1 MSNPIA
7 RKLYV
12 RIWLAVAGSV
22 LLLSLVLAWAWHQAE
37 RERDRLRPLPR
48 EVVVRNDAGERIGTA
63 VALLRRGPGRGTGFA
78 VTLDDGEVLNL
89 ELASPRPS
97 VDGEPVGPPRWRLL
111 AWFRPPYGFIWM
123 VTLAG
128 LAVMVGVFPI
138 ARRLTQR
145 LEALQRGV
153 QRWGEGR
160 LDERVPV
167 AGADEVADLARH
179 FNASAARI
187 EELMHN
193 QAALLQSQKSLL
205 ANASHELR
213 SPLARIRMAVE
224 LMPPRSAAAPAALPP
239 EGALAALGRPGGG
252 SEMPPHSAAAP
263 AALPPEGAL
272 AALGRPGG
280 GSEMPPR
287 SAAAPA
293 ALPPESEARAEI
305 QRNIAELDQLID
317 EILLASRLDAPQ
329 SELGTME
336 VLDLV
341 GLVAEEAARID
352 ADLTLAPGLPQV
364 QVRGVSKL
372 LRRAVR
378 NLLENAAR
386 HGRRVGQPLAVGV
399 ALSVQGG
406 QAVLQVDD
414 RGPGVP
420 VDLRERIF
428 EPFYRLPGASERE
441 GGVGLGLALVRS
453 IAQRHGGSVACGEHP
468 GGGARFSLRLPLAP

>member
-37 RERDRLRPLPR
+37 RERERDRDRLRPLPR

-63 VALLRRGPGRGTGFA
+63 VALLRRGPGRGTEFA
-78 VTLDDGEVLNL
+78 VTLDDGEVLSL
-89 ELASPRPS
+89 ELAPLRPRA
-97 VDGEPVGPPRWRLL
+97 DGERGGPPRWRLL
-111 AWFRPPYGFIWM
+111 AWFRPPYGFIWL

-160 LDERVPV
+160 LGERVPV

-179 FNASAARI
+179 FNAAAGRI
-187 EELMHN
+187 EELMQN

-252 SEMPPHSAAAP
+252 SQ
-263 AALPPEGAL
+263 
-272 AALGRPGG
+272 
-280 GSEMPPR
+280 MPPR
-287 SAAAPA
+287 SAAAPGAA
-293 ALPPESEARAEI
+293 ALGSEGRDAQAEARAEI
-305 QRNIAELDQLID
+305 QRNITELDQLID
-317 EILLASRLDAPQ
+317 EILLASRLEAPQ

-341 GLVAEEAARID
+341 GLVAEEAARVD
-352 ADLTLAPGLPQV
+352 AELTLAPGLPQV

-386 HGRRVGQPLAVGV
+386 HGRRAGQPLAVGV

-453 IAQRHGGSVACGEHP
+453 IAQRHGGSVVCGEHP
-468 GGGARFSLRLPLAP
+468 GGGARFSLRLPLVEHDRVV

>member
-37 RERDRLRPLPR
+37 RERERDRDRLRPLPR

-63 VALLRRGPGRGTGFA
+63 VALLRRGPGRGTEFA
-78 VTLDDGEVLNL
+78 VTLDDGEVLSL
-89 ELASPRPS
+89 ELAPLRPRA
-97 VDGEPVGPPRWRLL
+97 DGERGGPPRWRLL
-111 AWFRPPYGFIWM
+111 AWFRPPYGFIWL

-160 LDERVPV
+160 LGERVPV

-179 FNASAARI
+179 FNAAAGRI
-187 EELMHN
+187 EELMQN

-224 LMPPRSAAAPAALPP
+224 LMPPRSAAAP
-239 EGALAALGRPGGG
+239 GAAALG
-252 SEMPPHSAAAP
+252 SE
-263 AALPPEGAL
+263 
-272 AALGRPGG
+272 GRD
-280 GSEMPPR
+280 
-287 SAAAPA
+287 AQA
-293 ALPPESEARAEI
+293 EARAEI
-305 QRNIAELDQLID
+305 QRNITELDQLID
-317 EILLASRLDAPQ
+317 EILLASRLEAPQ

-341 GLVAEEAARID
+341 GLVAEEAARVD
-352 ADLTLAPGLPQV
+352 AELTLDPGLPQV

-386 HGRRVGQPLAVGV
+386 HGRRAGQPLAVGV

-441 GGVGLGLALVRS
+441 GGVGLGLALVRQ
-453 IAQRHGGSVACGEHP
+453 IAVRHGGSVACDNRE
-468 GGGARFSLRLPLAP
+468 GGGARFTLRLPKSPEIGL